1 MFGHMPGAQAA
12 ALLLVPLLMA
22 AAVPEAADMAEDQY
36 VCSLNKAVEC
46 DSDLN
51 CGPPAPQ
58 LPPPTFIHVDL
69 DEGRITL
76 LAPAERRGETTQI
89 RAMERDGDRV
99 IMSGIEAGRGFSM
112 ILSETDGSATITVN
126 FGDAAMV
133 VFGQCIPEDEVSP

>member
-1 MFGHMPGAQAA
+1 MSGNRIGVKAA
-12 ALLLVPLLMA
+12 ALLLVPLLTA
-22 AAVPEAADMAEDQY
+22 AAVPSDADQY
-36 VCSLNKAVEC
+36 VCSLTKVVEC

-69 DEGRITL
+69 DDSLITL
-76 LAPAERRGETTQI
+76 LAPAERRGETTQV

-99 IMSGIEAGRGFSM
+99 IMSGIEAGRGWSM
-112 ILSETDGSATITVN
+112 ILSEADGSATITVN

-133 VFGQCIPEDEVSP
+133 VFGQCMPEDWASP

>member
-1 MFGHMPGAQAA
+1 MFGHRTRVKAA
-12 ALLLVPLLMA
+12 ALLLVPLLTA
-22 AAVPEAADMAEDQY
+22 AAVPGAEDQY
-36 VCSLNKAVEC
+36 VCSLTKVVEC
-46 DSDLN
+46 DGDLN

-69 DEGRITL
+69 DDSRITL

-99 IMSGIEAGRGFSM
+99 IMSGIEAGRGWSM

>member
-1 MFGHMPGAQAA
+1 MFGNRTSVKVV
-12 ALLLVPLLMA
+12 ALCVPFLMA
-22 AAVPEAADMAEDQY
+22 AAVPGDEDKY
-36 VCSLNKAVEC
+36 VCSLTKVVEC
-46 DSDLN
+46 DGDLN
-51 CGPPAPQ
+51 CAPPAPQ

-69 DEGRITL
+69 DDSRITL

-99 IMSGIEAGRGFSM
+99 IMSGIEAGRGWSM

-133 VFGQCIPEDEVSP
+133 VFGQCIPEDKVSP